1 MKLVTTMSEE
11 ITVSKIE
18 TFAKIAYVHNT
29 RVFGYCSG
37 TILQALPADESYY
50 GVFPCDS
57 ALQLNEDGT
66 RSPVV
71 YPIDIKGSFN
81 GDLTHDTHMLM
92 ELAKTL
98 SFKSERKW
106 LCLIDP
112 EEGLQVR
119 VGFVRSGDDYVP
131 VAIKA
136 A

>member
-11 ITVSKIE
+11 ITLSKIE
-18 TFAKIAYVHNT
+18 TLANIAHVHNT

-50 GVFPCDS
+50 GTFTSDNTK
-57 ALQLNEDGT
+57 QLNEDGT

-71 YPIDIKGSFN
+71 YPVYIKGSFN
-81 GDLTHDTHMLM
+81 GDLTHDTRVLM
-92 ELAKTL
+92 ELAKEL